1 MAEVERIKAV
11 KCRARVY
18 EGEFERFSGAYCFT
32 NTHQHASGCQA
43 EYVRGTCMDGMPWKP
58 GYLQHR
64 VTLAEFESVQVGTCP
79 VRVYRPQFHRFLSA
93 YSVTNTYVSVV
104 VVRQNMREVPVWTG
118 IRDTSSI
125 EGVWRKLRA

>member
-1 MAEVERIKAV
+1 
-11 KCRARVY
+11 
-18 EGEFERFSGAYCFT
+18 
-32 NTHQHASGCQA
+32 
-43 EYVRGTCMDGMPWKP
+43 MDCMPWKP

-64 VTLAEFESVQVGTCP
+64 VSLAEFESVQVGTCP

-104 VVRQNMREVPVWTG
+104 VVRQNMREVRVWTG

-125 EGVWRKLRA
+125 EGVWRKFRA